1 MRACVQL
8 FGAALL
14 LIARRGSTSHLPP
27 THPLFPTFALVL
39 FLFPSLSLSRSY
51 LERKLGLHGGEGSKG
66 SSKGNKN
73 WKRLTSEWSRDGLG
87 DDFGDFLMDLG
98 RMEKRLTGSGGGASG
113 GDGESN
119 WNSSAGVY
127 GVERDEDAP
136 EVEVSSRA
144 RGRPES
150 ALEKHARAVD
160 AKRRRRGAK

>member
-1 MRACVQL
+1 VFNCSGRL
-8 FGAALL
+8 FFSLQEEGPLL
-14 LIARRGSTSHLPP
+14 TYHRPTPSSPLCARSLSLS
-27 THPLFPTFALVL
+27 L
-39 FLFPSLSLSRSY
+39 SLSLSRSY